1 MITTRFK
8 IKFNNICKY
17 IPKPESLEDLL
28 LSINNT
34 FGFKEEDLFSLS
46 YKDEEEDS
54 IIISDSMD
62 FSNLIKYLEF
72 QNKKTI
78 TIQISSQKENKKIST
93 FNYLINKENKI
104 DLLNKVQNIYNYIK
118 NNITS
123 PFQKDLSSNYL
134 NKTLNL
140 NTKNNNDS
148 LIINLTLINDGKLDW
163 PNPLFLICLKEKSLI
178 FGKTIRIMNQ
188 ILPSKTIDIKI
199 KLDLSNIKNNGK
211 YVSLWQLFDEKGN
224 SFGNIFT
231 ININCIFDNELKI
244 KPQFFEVYHMDN
256 EIKTITSDEFLIKK
270 GYKKN
275 NEEIEKLVNEIKEE
289 SNCLYEDGEIL
300 NALVKCNKNKKMSL
314 ELLKY
319 EKENNI
325 RYHKY

>member
-17 IPKPESLEDLL
+17 IPKPESL
-28 LSINNT
+28 
-34 FGFKEEDLFSLS
+34 EDLFSLS

-78 TIQISSQKENKKIST
+78 TIQISSQKENKKISK

-244 KPQFFEVYHMDN
+244 KPQFFEVYNMDN

>member
-1 MITTRFK
+1 MNSTRFK
-8 IKFNNICKY
+8 IKFNNICKC
-17 IPKPESLEDLL
+17 ISKPESLEDLL
-28 LSINNT
+28 LSIKNT
-34 FGFKEEDLFSLS
+34 FDFNEEDLFFLS

-54 IIISDSMD
+54 IILSDSMD
-62 FSNLIKYLEF
+62 FLNLMKYLEMRD
-72 QNKKTI
+72 KKSI
-78 TIQISSQKENKKIST
+78 TIQISSQKKNQKISK
-93 FNYLINKENKI
+93 FNNKDNKT
-104 DLLNKVQNIYNYIK
+104 DLLTKLHNICDYIK
-118 NNITS
+118 NNIIS

-134 NKTLNL
+134 NETLNFD
-140 NTKNNNDS
+140 TRNNNDS

-163 PNPLFLICLKEKSLI
+163 PNPFFLTCLTEKSLI
-178 FGKTIRIMNQ
+178 FGKTIRIINQ
-188 ILPSKTIDIKI
+188 IEPSKSIDIKI
-199 KLDLSNIKNNGK
+199 KIDLSKIKNNGK
-211 YVSLWQLFDEKGN
+211 YISLWQLFDEKGN

-231 ININCIFDNELKI
+231 ITINCIFDNKLKI
-244 KPQFFEVYHMDN
+244 KPEFIEIYNLDN

-270 GYKKN
+270 CYNKN

-289 SNCLYEDGEIL
+289 SNFLYEDGEIL